1 MKKLT
6 KLSKN
11 IKIYLSIIAKRF
23 SKISQVLKIPK
34 HFQNIKI
41 NKEISNKYPS
51 PSNLRK
57 YSKEKR
63 INEAYDNSIRNK
75 VYNKLNEYKMPL
87 EDENFRN
94 GEEIKTFEFSWI
106 KKDIRKDKDDDNQI
120 AEFLKAEKDIILY
133 YNSIISKT
141 YRDIFYKQTSH
152 ICYILLLILGRPPWI
167 IQFLFSSLLFS
178 SLL

>member
-1 MKKLT
+1 MEKLT

-11 IKIYLSIIAKRF
+11 IKSNLYRIEKRF
-23 SKISQVLKIPK
+23 SKISYISKISK
-34 HFQNIKI
+34 HFKNSRFI
-41 NKEISNKYPS
+41 KEISNEYQS
-51 PSNLRK
+51 PSKLRK
-57 YSKEKR
+57 YNKEKR

-87 EDENFRN
+87 EDEDFRN

-152 ICYILLLILGRPPWI
+152 ICYILLLILIRI
-167 IQFLFSSLLFS
+167 HT
-178 SLL
+178 